1 MGLRK
6 VEGCRLHNLYSM
18 GVDSKQHTHRGAC
31 AGWGRS
37 RECSHQSDAQR
48 RLRAEIRSSV
58 RARCRLPRV
67 ARVSLS
73 LRCARA
79 PFGQRVREARIEGGC
94 ASRRTLRMPLFR
106 YQGSSRAGGKES
118 SPTKGCFHTPK
129 TPDRRTGVIRVSVC
143 LLCVPAPPGVFLP
156 VHDMGANSTPLE
168 GRPPSRATAAGGKEK
183 TCWPRARRSASV
195 WPRAT
200 RGAIPAAT
208 ASTWMR
214 FWTVVGRRRERRCCF
229 ASHPTCHF
237 LLRTV
242 ASTSMMAV
250 LTGARRTTSSCS
262 ATTATMVSKS
272 SGSHTARPNGPSA
285 LQL

>member
-1 MGLRK
+1 MIYARSTCTMYAVGMKSSLLLLLLAAARCVLLLLLAAAPAAHCCCCCCCWPAAVAAAAAAAVVFARCIRHCLR
-6 VEGCRLHNLYSM
+6 VRVGWDNREIEVGCRLHNLDSM
-18 GVDSKQHTHRGAC
+18 RVDSTQHTHRGAC

-118 SPTKGCFHTPK
+118 SPSKGCFHTLLS
-129 TPDRRTGVIRVSVC
+129 RQSLISVSV
-143 LLCVPAPPGVFLP
+143 
-156 VHDMGANSTPLE
+156 
-168 GRPPSRATAAGGKEK
+168 
-183 TCWPRARRSASV
+183 
-195 WPRAT
+195 
-200 RGAIPAAT
+200 
-208 ASTWMR
+208 
-214 FWTVVGRRRERRCCF
+214 
-229 ASHPTCHF
+229 
-237 LLRTV
+237 
-242 ASTSMMAV
+242 
-250 LTGARRTTSSCS
+250 
-262 ATTATMVSKS
+262 
-272 SGSHTARPNGPSA
+272 
-285 LQL
+285 

>member
-1 MGLRK
+1 MR
-6 VEGCRLHNLYSM
+6 
-18 GVDSKQHTHRGAC
+18 VDSTQHTHRGAC

-118 SPTKGCFHTPK
+118 SPSKGCFHTPCTVRPLTRTPNPQPAQCVRDLLSYVNEVDSIGIPFLRRRRFAAMSQFTAQSSTRAAK
-129 TPDRRTGVIRVSVC
+129 FSFRDAPEDAPDQFTGKVFISTVPRTPDRRTHRCKFNTAERV
-143 LLCVPAPPGVFLP
+143 LP
-156 VHDMGANSTPLE
+156 VGISYST
-168 GRPPSRATAAGGKEK
+168 GRQYR
-183 TCWPRARRSASV
+183 
-195 WPRAT
+195 
-200 RGAIPAAT
+200 
-208 ASTWMR
+208 
-214 FWTVVGRRRERRCCF
+214 
-229 ASHPTCHF
+229 
-237 LLRTV
+237 
-242 ASTSMMAV
+242 
-250 LTGARRTTSSCS
+250 
-262 ATTATMVSKS
+262 
-272 SGSHTARPNGPSA
+272 
-285 LQL
+285 

>member
-1 MGLRK
+1 MLLA
-6 VEGCRLHNLYSM
+6 VVANTHL
-18 GVDSKQHTHRGAC
+18 THRGTC

-118 SPTKGCFHTPK
+118 SPSKGCFHTLHQVR
-129 TPDRRTGVIRVSVC
+129 D
-143 LLCVPAPPGVFLP
+143 
-156 VHDMGANSTPLE
+156 VH
-168 GRPPSRATAAGGKEK
+168 AT
-183 TCWPRARRSASV
+183 
-195 WPRAT
+195 
-200 RGAIPAAT
+200 
-208 ASTWMR
+208 
-214 FWTVVGRRRERRCCF
+214 
-229 ASHPTCHF
+229 
-237 LLRTV
+237 L
-242 ASTSMMAV
+242 
-250 LTGARRTTSSCS
+250 LTGAI
-262 ATTATMVSKS
+262 
-272 SGSHTARPNGPSA
+272 HTAESRHAGWVRTNFRRWHWRHRSCPCWQQLPGDPRAPVSRAGACRARP
-285 LQL
+285 